1 MFNRLE
7 KKFNDFLYLKESKR
21 PGLSAILES
30 VNRHMEAL
38 KPSSAREQRAIQM
51 ALYELKQ
58 ARLESRRL
66 DERLKTLEEQ
76 IKVLEEGR

>member
-7 KKFNDFLYLKESKR
+7 KKFNDFLFLKESKR

>member
-7 KKFNDFLYLKESKR
+7 KKFNDFLFLKESKR

-30 VNRHMEAL
+30 VNLHLESL
-38 KPSSAREQRAIQM
+38 KPASIREQRAIQM
-51 ALYELKQ
+51 ALYGLKQ

-66 DERLKTLEEQ
+66 GERLKTLEEQ
-76 IKVLEEGR
+76 IKILEEGK